1 MTKRVFFV
9 IATFI
14 FSLSVFAQNGANE
27 DPILFSVDDTP
38 IHVSEFEYI
47 YKKTNGD
54 KATFSK
60 ESLQEYLDLYIK
72 FKLKVE
78 RAKEMQLDTVPSL
91 IQELAGY
98 RRQLADS
105 YLIDREVT
113 EKLIKEV
120 YEHSKEDVDLSHIL
134 ISCAPDAAPQDT
146 MIAYQKALEAKEK
159 INSGNR
165 FDEVARTYSK
175 DKSVEKN
182 GGRIGYVTAL
192 FPNGYYELE
201 KAAYSAIIGKVH
213 GPIRSSAGYHIL
225 KVHDR
230 RPARGE
236 MEVAHILTRFD
247 KHGGDIIKARQ
258 KMDSLYLKLEAG
270 EKWETV
276 ARDYSDDKLTANK
289 GGYIGFFGINRYEK
303 AFEDAAHSIEKD
315 GEYSKPFQS
324 SIGWHIIR
332 RHKKKGLEPFNV
344 AKPRLENKIKK
355 DNRYELAKA
364 AMIERIKSAADF
376 MEFQPAYQAFVD
388 SLDDEFLTYKWKAPT
403 EKSNDILF
411 AFGTELKVSV
421 AEFADYLQRSSRKR
435 IRMAS
440 NKSVPEAIEEL
451 YNDYVGENA
460 LKYEERQ
467 LDKKYPD
474 FKALMR
480 EYEEGIL
487 LFEATKILVWDKASQ
502 DTVGLKAFYEKNQ
515 ANYQWNR
522 RVNVSHYYLKDGS
535 KHLIAQVREMVKGN
549 PSTYVL
555 SHFNTD
561 PNSPILSARDRTYEK
576 GRNPLLDAIT
586 WEIGGMTKTEI
597 AKRDKALNF
606 MKIEKV
612 LEPAQK
618 TLKDAR
624 GYVVADY
631 QDELEKAWI
640 KELKSNHKVK
650 INDDVFDGLVKK

>member
-1 MTKRVFFV
+1 MTKRLLFL

-14 FSLSVFAQNGANE
+14 CSFSLFAQNGASD
-27 DPILFSVDDTP
+27 DPVLFTVEGTP
-38 IHVSEFEYI
+38 VHVSEFEYI

-60 ESLQEYLDLYIK
+60 ESLQEYLDLYVK
-72 FKLKVE
+72 FKLKVQK
-78 RAKEMQLDTVPSL
+78 AKEMQLDTVPSL

-105 YLIDREVT
+105 YLIDKTVT
-113 EKLIKEV
+113 EKLVKEV
-120 YEHSKEDVDLSHIL
+120 YERSKEDVDLSHIL
-134 ISCAPDAAPQDT
+134 ISCAPDASPQDT
-146 MIAYQKALEAKEK
+146 MIAYKKALEAKQK
-159 INSGNR
+159 IESGTR
-165 FDEVARTYSK
+165 FDEVARAYSK

-182 GGRIGYVTAL
+182 GGRIGYVTVL

-201 KAAYSAIIGKVH
+201 KAAYNAPIGKLQ
-213 GPIRSSAGYHIL
+213 GPVRSAAGYHVL

-247 KHGGDIIKARQ
+247 KHNNDIIKARQ
-258 KMDSLYLKLEAG
+258 RIDSIYARLEAG

-303 AFEDAAHSIEKD
+303 SFEDAAHSIGAD
-315 GEYSKPFQS
+315 GEYCKPFQS
-324 SIGWHIIR
+324 SVGWHIIR
-332 RHKKKGLEPFNV
+332 RHKKKGVEPFNI
-344 AKPRLENKIKK
+344 AKVSLENKVKK
-355 DNRYELAKA
+355 DDRFELAKA
-364 AMIERIKSAADF
+364 AMVDRIKSTSGF
-376 MEFQPAYQAFVD
+376 MEFQPAYQTFLD
-388 SLDDEFLTYKWKAPT
+388 SLDDEFLTYKWKAPE
-403 EKSNDILF
+403 EKSNATLF
-411 AFGTELKVSV
+411 AFGTELKVTV
-421 AEFADYLQRSSRKR
+421 GEFADYLQRASRKR

-440 NKSVPEAIEEL
+440 KKSVPQAVKEL
-451 YNDYVGENA
+451 YTDYVAENA
-460 LKYEERQ
+460 LKYEEKQ
-467 LDKKYPD
+467 LDKKYPE

-502 DTVGLKAFYEKNQ
+502 DTVGLKKFYDKNKDK
-515 ANYQWNR
+515 YQWNR
-522 RVNVSHYYLKDGS
+522 RVVVSQYYLKDDS
-535 KHLIAQVREMVKGN
+535 KHLIAQVRDMAKGN

-561 PNSPILSARDRTYEK
+561 PNNPILSARERTYEK
-576 GRNPLLDAIT
+576 GRNPILDAIE
-586 WEIGGMTKTEI
+586 WNVGAMTKTDI

-606 MKIEKV
+606 MKIEEV

-631 QDELEKAWI
+631 QDFLEKAWI
-640 KELKSNHKVK
+640 KELKSNYAVK
-650 INDDVFDGLVKK
+650 INDKVFDGLVK